1 MKKSLFALAIAAI
14 IGLSF
19 TSCDPTV
26 KTNAE
31 LLTGATNGWVLASAT
46 SEPGYELAS
55 GKIATDLINDGYL
68 YESEV
73 DEIITFKED
82 GTQIIDPGKN
92 VDPTY
97 GYQTPVTAA
106 WNLSLDQSTLNMQ
119 IPFFYNDDNT
129 SYNAQ
134 VENCRIVS
142 LTNKEMVLAYTF
154 TDETS
159 TAKGTYTFTLTY
171 KAK

>member
-14 IGLSF
+14 IALSF
-19 TSCDPTV
+19 SACNPTV

-68 YESEV
+68 YESEL

-82 GTQIIDPGKN
+82 GTQLIDPGKN
-92 VDPTY
+92 IDPTF
-97 GYQTPVTAA
+97 GYQTPVTAQ
-106 WNLSLDQSTLNMQ
+106 WSLNLDQTVLFMQ
-119 IPFFYNDDNT
+119 VPFFYNDDYT

-134 VENCRIVS
+134 VENCQIVS
-142 LTNKEMVLAYTF
+142 LTNKELVVNYTF
-154 TDETS
+154 TDDQAP
-159 TAKGTYTFTLTY
+159 AKGTYTFTLTY